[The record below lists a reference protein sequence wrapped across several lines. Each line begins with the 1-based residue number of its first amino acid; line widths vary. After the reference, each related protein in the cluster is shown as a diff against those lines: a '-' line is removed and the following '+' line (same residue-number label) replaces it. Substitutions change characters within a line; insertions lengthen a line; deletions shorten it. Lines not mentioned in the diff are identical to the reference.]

1 LSGRQ
6 KNLKN
11 LQPGAAGDRKN
22 EKRVMDG
29 SKRADELI
37 SIFSPVAVGE
47 LSARLQVCD
56 LGEIVGRRCFAVSAW
71 LSSGGHAQVPAEIP
85 CWGQFTKWIT
95 G

>member
-1 LSGRQ
+1 MQSGLSGKQ

-11 LQPGAAGDRKN
+11 LQPGTTGGRKN
-22 EKRVMDG
+22 EKQVMDG

-37 SIFSPVAVGE
+37 TIFSPVAVGE

-56 LGEIVGRRCFAVSAW
+56 LGEIVDGRRFAVSAW
-71 LSSGGHAQVPAEIP
+71 LRRPSAD
-85 CWGQFTKWIT
+85 T